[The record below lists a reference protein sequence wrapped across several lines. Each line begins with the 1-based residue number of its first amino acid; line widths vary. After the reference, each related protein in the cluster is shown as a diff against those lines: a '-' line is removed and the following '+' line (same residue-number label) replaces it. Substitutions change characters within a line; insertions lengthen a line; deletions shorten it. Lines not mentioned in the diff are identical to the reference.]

1 MTKLAGIKEAAPKM
15 KSSPYV
21 SKVMTQMQI
30 LSGIEQQMKF
40 KDKNG
45 WDKTKNAFKKAKKVM
60 MDLSGAIRMH
70 GSNLVK

>member
-1 MTKLAGIKEAAPKM
+1 G
-15 KSSPYV
+15 V
-21 SKVMTQMQI
+21 
-30 LSGIEQQMKF
+30 EQQMKF

-45 WDKTKNAFKKAKKVM
+45 YDKTKNAFKKAKKAM